1 MKISAKGRYALLLML
16 DLAEFS
22 GCGYV
27 ALKDIA
33 ERRNIS
39 KKYLEQIIP
48 LLSREGLLKTNRG
61 VNGGYMLSR
70 PASSYTAA
78 DILSITETGLFA
90 SDKDEEETVVR
101 NLSDGLDKAIR
112 GYLESLTLQSLLDSS
127 RVQDA
132 DNYMI

>member
-1 MKISAKGRYALLLML
+1 MLML
-16 DLAEFS
+16 DLAEAS

-33 ERRNIS
+33 ERRHIS

-48 LLSREGLLKTNRG
+48 LLSRAGLLKTNRG
-61 VNGGYMLSR
+61 VNGGYMLSQ
-70 PASSYTAA
+70 PASSYTALE
-78 DILSITETGLFA
+78 ILSLTETTLF
-90 SDKDEEETVVR
+90 SSEEDEKETAIR
-101 NLSDGLDKAIR
+101 NLNSGLDRAVR
-112 GYLESLTLQSLLDSS
+112 DYLSSLTLQGMLDSA